1 MAQIAIP
8 VLLVG
13 VAYLMSNDEEP
24 SEGFSNIDEE
34 KNQGNLLANENKHYY
49 PNIAETKNNINNET
63 TLSQHLDKYYL
74 ITIRSHK
81 ILCINKI

>member
-49 PNIAETKNNINNET
+49 PNIAEIK
-63 TLSQHLDKYYL
+63 S
-74 ITIRSHK
+74 SHF
-81 ILCINKI
+81 

>member
-34 KNQGNLLANENKHYY
+34 KNQGNLLANENKIDELSIGMSDDYE
-49 PNIAETKNNINNET
+49 IALQFNPTYIR
-63 TLSQHLDKYYL
+63 LG
-74 ITIRSHK
+74 TILFGKR
-81 ILCINKI
+81 L

>member
-49 PNIAETKNNINNET
+49 PNIKKN
-63 TLSQHLDKYYL
+63 K
-74 ITIRSHK
+74 K
-81 ILCINKI
+81 